1 MKRIILALTMLVAM
15 VATASAQA
23 EIKFEKVVH
32 NFGTF
37 EETLLCRRQYS
48 PSPMCET
55 SLSLLTRL
63 SLAAVAPCHLIPSSQ
78 SLQVRRD
85 RSVLPTMARVC
96 SLVISS
102 RASPFVPVAM

>member
-37 EETLLCRRQYS
+37 
-48 PSPMCET
+48 
-55 SLSLLTRL
+55 
-63 SLAAVAPCHLIPSSQ
+63 
-78 SLQVRRD
+78 RRD
-85 RSVLPTMARVC
+85 RSCAEGSIHLHQC
-96 SLVISS
+96 G
-102 RASPFVPVAM
+102 

>member
-37 EETLLCRRQYS
+37 EETAPVQKAVFTFT
-48 PSPMCET
+48 MWVT
-55 SLSLLTRL
+55 SLSSSTRL

-96 SLVISS
+96 SLVISR
-102 RASPFVPVAM
+102 RASPFVPMAM

>member
-37 EETLLCRRQYS
+37 EETA
-48 PSPMCET
+48 PAPMWET
-55 SLSLLTRL
+55 SLSSSTRL
-63 SLAAVAPCHLIPSSQ
+63 LLAAVAPCHLIPSSQ

-85 RSVLPTMARVC
+85 RSVLPTMAKVC
-96 SLVISS
+96 SLVISR
-102 RASPFVPVAM
+102 RASPFVPMAM